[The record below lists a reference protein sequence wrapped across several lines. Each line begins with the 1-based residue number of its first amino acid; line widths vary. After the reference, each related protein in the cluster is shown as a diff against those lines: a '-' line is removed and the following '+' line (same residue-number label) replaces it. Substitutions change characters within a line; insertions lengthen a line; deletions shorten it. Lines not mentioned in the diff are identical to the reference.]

1 MKKAIVPL
9 GIIVLLIFGVFMYVN
24 RFTLFHTVEVEGIVF
39 DSTDLTTNLTG
50 GVTKES
56 NKITYKNIKI
66 NDNIEIAT
74 KTKKELNSILKKRN
88 AILNEVNVMLQK
100 SQDKN
105 NQRDKNF
112 GMDR

>member
-66 NDNIEIAT
+66 IGASKNVKLSIQLGIEGALIT
-74 KTKKELNSILKKRN
+74 RT
-88 AILNEVNVMLQK
+88 V
-100 SQDKN
+100 
-105 NQRDKNF
+105 
-112 GMDR
+112 